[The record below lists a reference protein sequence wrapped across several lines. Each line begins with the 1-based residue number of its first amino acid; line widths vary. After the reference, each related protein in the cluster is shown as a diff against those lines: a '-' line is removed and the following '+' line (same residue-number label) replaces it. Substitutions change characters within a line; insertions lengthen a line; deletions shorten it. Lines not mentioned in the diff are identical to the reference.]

1 MSLFSRT
8 ALSALVAAALVSVTA
23 AGQAPAQP
31 ADVVVNMR
39 AVEIADVAEQISRIT
54 GRTLILD
61 PAVKGIVNVTSAEP
75 LSVDGVWDLFQS
87 VLRVHGFAAV
97 KSGRAWRIIPQASA
111 IRDTGVGGRLS
122 GQDVTTRMIRLN
134 NVSGEQ
140 AARVFRPLIA
150 NFGSIESLTAP
161 NAIVITDYA
170 ENVRRIE
177 QLVRALDSGSGGSFD
192 SITLRFANARDVAA
206 SISAVMGDG
215 AAGGPKIIG
224 DERSNIVLVRG
235 QPGLV
240 AEARRMAHT
249 LDQPGAGAPTTR
261 MIRLSNGDAEAIT
274 DVLRGLMGDEGSVS
288 NPAARAVAG
297 GRARLDRSSGYGSRG
312 GMGARSTSSTPA
324 TLSASPINGGDAA
337 GASVPSSMS
346 GPSEGAR
353 GFSTPDLT
361 VQPAPELNAIVLRGT
376 PAAIKAVEPLIAQ
389 LDVRR
394 PQVLIE
400 AAIVEISGDQAEQ
413 LAVQLGVGAAAI
425 NRADGAATSFTQLGL
440 PLTNLLAILGNPA
453 AGAVLP
459 NGGSASFG
467 LGNNFSVLLQALGQS
482 TRANLLST
490 PSLTTL
496 DNEPAEI
503 VVGQNVPFRTG
514 SFATDGNSVNPFTTI
529 ERQDVGLTLRV
540 IPRIHEGNV
549 VRLEIAQESSSLV
562 DAVTGAADLI
572 TNRRSIQT
580 TVLADDGQT
589 IVLGG
594 LISDDRIRTRSQVP
608 ILGDIPI
615 AGELFRSRKEAQV
628 KRTLF
633 VFLKPTILRD
643 RAAAAAVTEAKYA
656 RVRYDES
663 RLGKGTP
670 LLLEPPQARLPLEV
684 SGVY

>member
-1 MSLFSRT
+1 M
-8 ALSALVAAALVSVTA
+8 
-23 AGQAPAQP
+23 
-31 ADVVVNMR
+31 N
-39 AVEIADVAEQISRIT
+39 
-54 GRTLILD
+54 
-61 PAVKGIVNVTSAEP
+61 
-75 LSVDGVWDLFQS
+75 
-87 VLRVHGFAAV
+87 
-97 KSGRAWRIIPQASA
+97 
-111 IRDTGVGGRLS
+111 
-122 GQDVTTRMIRLN
+122 
-134 NVSGEQ
+134 
-140 AARVFRPLIA
+140 
-150 NFGSIESLTAP
+150 
-161 NAIVITDYA
+161 
-170 ENVRRIE
+170 
-177 QLVRALDSGSGGSFD
+177 
-192 SITLRFANARDVAA
+192 
-206 SISAVMGDG
+206 
-215 AAGGPKIIG
+215 
-224 DERSNIVLVRG
+224 
-235 QPGLV
+235 
-240 AEARRMAHT
+240 
-249 LDQPGAGAPTTR
+249 
-261 MIRLSNGDAEAIT
+261 
-274 DVLRGLMGDEGSVS
+274 
-288 NPAARAVAG
+288 
-297 GRARLDRSSGYGSRG
+297 
-312 GMGARSTSSTPA
+312 STPM
-324 TLSASPINGGDAA
+324 TLSASPVEGNEMVSAPLSGGS
-337 GASVPSSMS
+337 AS
-346 GPSEGAR
+346 GDGAR

-440 PLTNLLAILGNPA
+440 PLTNLLALIGNPA
-453 AGAVLP
+453 AGAVLS
-459 NGGSASFG
+459 NGGSANIG
-467 LGNNFSVLLQALGQS
+467 LGDNFSVLLQALGQS

-514 SFATDGNSVNPFTTI
+514 SFTTSGNTTNPFTTI

-540 IPRIHEGNV
+540 VPRIHEGNV
-549 VRLEIAQESSSLV
+549 VRLEIAQETSSLV

-615 AGELFRSRKEAQV
+615 AGELFKSRKESQV

-643 RAAAAAVTEAKYA
+643 QAAAQAVTEAKYA
-656 RVRYDES
+656 RVRYDEA
-663 RLGKGTP
+663 RLGKGAP
-670 LLLEPPQARLPLEV
+670 MLLEPPQARLPLEIK
-684 SGVY
+684 GVY